1 MAALAGLNSESHHGR
16 AERPT
21 AFKLGVPLAPHV
33 SLKVPCRTGSGTA
46 QARCAR
52 ARTTDSASEPTQA
65 LSKRKKAPSPDTS
78 SESCPE
84 RAVGHRA
91 FEIGVHLAPYA
102 PLKVPC
108 RTRTGT
114 AHARRETARATGC
127 VSRLP
132 EARQSGSGPGI
143 ALSQGR
149 EGPVSAPTEQ
159 NRRTSR
165 EERSSPL
172 GWWQK

>member
-1 MAALAGLNSESHHGR
+1 MAALAGLNLESHHGR

-46 QARCAR
+46 HARCAR
-52 ARTTDSASEPTQA
+52 ARATDSASEPTQA
-65 LSKRKKAPSPDTS
+65 LSKRKKAPPPDTS

-91 FEIGVHLAPYA
+91 FEIGVHLAPHA
-102 PLKVPC
+102 PFKVPC

-114 AHARRETARATGC
+114 AHARRETARVTGC
-127 VSRLP
+127 VSRPRERGRVAL
-132 EARQSGSGPGI
+132 ARGSRSARGEK
-143 ALSQGR
+143 AL
-149 EGPVSAPTEQ
+149 
-159 NRRTSR
+159 
-165 EERSSPL
+165 
-172 GWWQK
+172 